1 VSPDQDLLK
10 RKLLTP
16 DNARQIR
23 AQLRAQ
29 GRRVVQC
36 HGCFDI
42 VHPGHI
48 RYLRFAKAQGDVL
61 IVSVSADDV
70 VGKGYDRPYINE
82 ELRLENLAAFEFV
95 DHVYLDHNTSA
106 VPVLELLEPDVYIK
120 GREYETNADPR
131 FLREKDLV
139 EARGGQV
146 IFSSGDVVYSSSHI
160 IGKYRRQFGMEQERV
175 AFFCRRHD
183 IDGPSIARLLD
194 GLGDKRVLV
203 IGDPILDRY
212 IGCEAS
218 SVANESPILSVHPAG
233 EDSYLGGAGLIA
245 AQIVALG
252 GSASLLTFLGQDETA
267 LHFTEVVERQG
278 VELLAVHADRRPV
291 YVKTRYLVD
300 DTKVFKVNEGR
311 RAPLSSAEVPRLVSR
326 LEAELPRFDAVVIT
340 DFGFGMFGTGCVRA
354 IEAAIQRRGIPY
366 YADVS
371 ISGHSNILKF
381 GGARVTT
388 PNEQELRFAFGDS
401 ESGLSNLAARY
412 FQATGA
418 ERLVLTM
425 SKRGVVVFHRPATGE
440 DRLRTDHL
448 PAFAHHAVDT
458 VGAGDVLLAAL
469 CAADLAD
476 ASPQEALY
484 LGSCLAAV
492 KVAQLGNDPVDLE
505 QLRDLLAD
513 RSELR

>member
-1 VSPDQDLLK
+1 LAPDRDLLQ

-16 DNARQIR
+16 ENAREVR
-23 AQLRAQ
+23 ERLRRE

-61 IVSVSADDV
+61 IVSVSADAV
-70 VGKGYDRPYINE
+70 VGKGFDRPYINE

-95 DHVYLDHNTSA
+95 DWVYLDHNTSA

-120 GREYETNADPR
+120 GKEYETNADPR
-131 FLREKDLV
+131 FLQEKALV
-139 EARGGQV
+139 EAHGGQV

-160 IGKYRRQFGMEQERV
+160 IGKYRQQFGMEQERV
-175 AFFCRRHD
+175 ATFCRRHG
-183 IDGPSIARLLD
+183 IDGPSLARLLD
-194 GLGDKRVLV
+194 ALPSKRVLV

-212 IGCEAS
+212 VSCEAS
-218 SVANESPILSVHPAG
+218 SVASESPILSVQPAG
-233 EDSYLGGAGLIA
+233 EDTYLGGAGLIA
-245 AQIVALG
+245 AQLVEMGA
-252 GSASLLTFLGQDETA
+252 SASLLTILAQTPAAADFA
-267 LHFTEVVERQG
+267 SVVAQRR
-278 VELLAVHADRRPV
+278 VELLAVEAGRRPV
-291 YVKTRYLVD
+291 YVKTRFLVD

-311 RAPLSSAEVPRLVSR
+311 RAPLSSAEVPRLVER
-326 LEAELPRFDAVVIT
+326 LEAELSRFDVVVIT
-340 DFGFGMFGTGCVRA
+340 DFGLGMFGTETVRA
-354 IEAAIQRRGIPY
+354 IEAAIERRGIPY

-381 GGARVTT
+381 GEARVTT
-388 PNEQELRFAFGDS
+388 PSEQELRFAFGDN

-412 FQATGA
+412 FQATRA

-425 SKRGVVVFHRPATGE
+425 NKRGAVVFHRSDEPSVHMP
-440 DRLRTDHL
+440 TDYL
-448 PAFAHHAVDT
+448 PAFTHHAVDT
-458 VGAGDVLLAAL
+458 VGAGDVMLAAL
-469 CAADLAD
+469 VAADLAG

-492 KVAQLGNDPVDLE
+492 KVGTLGNEPVDLD
-505 QLRDLLAD
+505 QLRAMLAE
-513 RSELR
+513 RPELR